1 MIGQQ
6 VDGSSDK
13 THGQGFIDVTG
24 DVAHWLS
31 AQRAGDGLL
40 TLFLR
45 HTSASLTIQENADPD
60 VLRDLRRFLWD
71 LAPDG
76 DPRYIH
82 TAEGPDDMS
91 AHVKSVLTGCQLTI
105 PVVDGRLQ
113 LGTWQ
118 GVFVWEFRAQAHRRR
133 VSVSLV
139 GD

>member
-1 MIGQQ
+1 MTAVATEFTLATKPGALTEFTDERSTWVRSQSIRIGQC
-6 VDGSSDK
+6 
-13 THGQGFIDVTG
+13 
-24 DVAHWLS
+24 ALW
-31 AQRAGDGLL
+31 
-40 TLFLR
+40 LR
-45 HTSASLTIQENADPD
+45 HTSAGLIICENADPD

-82 TAEGPDDMS
+82 TAEGLDDMS

>member
-1 MIGQQ
+1 MSAAATEFSISTNPGALTEFT
-6 VDGSSDK
+6 D
-13 THGQGFIDVTG
+13 
-24 DVAHWLS
+24 DVARWVT
-31 AQRAGDGLL
+31 AQGIRTGQCALW
-40 TLFLR
+40 LR
-45 HTSASLTIQENADPD
+45 HTSAGLIVCENADPD
-60 VLRDLRRFLWD
+60 VQHDLRTYLWD

-91 AHVKSVLTGCQLTI
+91 AHVRSVLTGCQLTI
-105 PVVDGRLQ
+105 PVMDGRLQ

-118 GVFVWEFRAQAHRRR
+118 GLFVWEFRAQSHRRR